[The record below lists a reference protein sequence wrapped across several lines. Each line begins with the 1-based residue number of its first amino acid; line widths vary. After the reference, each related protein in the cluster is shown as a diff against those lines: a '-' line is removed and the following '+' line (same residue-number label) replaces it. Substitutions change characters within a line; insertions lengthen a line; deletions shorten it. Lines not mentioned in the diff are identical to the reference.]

1 MEQSENLLEE
11 RESNVRSYSRS
22 FPVTFTSASGSIMKD
37 STAKSYIDFF
47 TGAGALNYGHNDK
60 DMGRGVIEYIQQGGV
75 IHGLDMATEAKIDFI
90 HEFISTILTPRGLD
104 YKFQFTGPTGTN
116 AVEAALKLARMKTGR
131 SNIIAFSHSFHGV
144 STGSL
149 ATTSNKWFRDASGIP
164 LNNVC
169 FFPFDGYLKGMDTIK
184 YLEKMIDD
192 PSSGVDM
199 PAAIIV
205 ESIQGEG
212 GINIATAN
220 WLKSIRRLTEERDI
234 VLILDDIQA
243 GCGRTGDFFSF
254 EFASIQPDIVVLSKS
269 ISGFGLPMSL
279 LLLRPEL
286 DIWKPGQHN
295 GTFRG
300 NNLAFVTG
308 ASALRKFW
316 RSEALSISIK
326 EKERTLRTG
335 LREILAKYPD
345 KIVDIRG
352 RGLMYGAE
360 CSSSEYA
367 AQLQNACFQNG
378 LIIERSGAHD
388 EVIKF
393 MPALTV
399 TNEQL
404 VEGLSIFEEA
414 IKCASSV

>member
-1 MEQSENLLEE
+1 MKQSGNLLEE

-47 TGAGALNYGHNDK
+47 AGAGALNYGHNDK
-60 DMGRGVIEYIQQGGV
+60 DMGQRVIEHIQQNGV
-75 IHGLDMATEAKIDFI
+75 IHGLDMATGSKIDFI
-90 HEFISTILTPRGLD
+90 NEFTSTILNPRGLD
-104 YKFQFTGPTGTN
+104 YKLQFTGPTGTN
-116 AVEAALKLARMKTGR
+116 AVEAALKLARISTGR
-131 SNIIAFSHSFHGV
+131 NNIIAFSHSFHGV
-144 STGSL
+144 SIGSL
-149 ATTSNKWFRDASGIP
+149 ATTSNKWFRDVSGIP

-169 FFPFDGYLKGMDTIK
+169 FFPFDGYFEGMNTIR

-192 PSSGVDM
+192 PSSGIDM

-212 GINIATAN
+212 GINVATAS
-220 WLKSIRRLTEERDI
+220 WLKSIRKLTKERGI

-254 EFASIQPDIVVLSKS
+254 EFASIQPDIVILSKS

-279 LLLRPEL
+279 LLLRPDL

-300 NNLAFVTG
+300 NNLAFVSGT
-308 ASALRKFW
+308 SALKKFW
-316 RSEALSISIK
+316 RSETLSISVKDK
-326 EKERTLRTG
+326 ESILQTKLKEVSV
-335 LREILAKYPD
+335 KYPD
-345 KIVDIRG
+345 RIVDIRG

-360 CSSSEYA
+360 CSSPEYA
-367 AQLQNACFQNG
+367 EQLQSVCFRNG
-378 LIIERSGAHD
+378 LILERSGAHD
-388 EVIKF
+388 EVMKF
-393 MPALTV
+393 MPALTI

-404 VEGLSIFEEA
+404 IEGLGIFEEA
-414 IKCASSV
+414 VKSTNFT